1 MNMRDYHAG
10 RARGLEL
17 ALDIVKKD
25 GIEALE
31 KEVQI
36 RGRTGINSP
45 VSLKD
50 LTVAL
55 PPLRRLIQEAYTIL
69 IIETLHTELGFGS
82 KRASKFINRLNLKA
96 ECIVDDMVN
105 WQDYVDAIKDELK
118 LEADL
123 PVMESAGL
131 VKAKEKRERKRQ
143 RNARLSTAKEQ

>member
-1 MNMRDYHAG
+1 MNMRDYQAG

-17 ALDIVKKD
+17 ALDIAKKD

-55 PPLRRLIQEAYTIL
+55 PPLRRLIQEAYTVL
-69 IIETLHTELGFGS
+69 VIETLHTELGFGP
-82 KRASKFINRLNLKA
+82 KRVNKFMERFYLKQ
-96 ECIVDDMVN
+96 ECLVDGVVE
-105 WQDYVDAIKDELK
+105 WQDYIDAMYDEMGIQVETGAMEAEGLIK
-118 LEADL
+118 AQ
-123 PVMESAGL
+123 
-131 VKAKEKRERKRQ
+131 EKRERKRQ
-143 RNARLSTAKEQ
+143 KRLREA

>member
-17 ALDIVKKD
+17 ALDIAKKD

-55 PPLRRLIQEAYTIL
+55 PPLRRLIQEAYTVL
-69 IIETLHTELGFGS
+69 VIETLHTELGFGP
-82 KRASKFINRLNLKA
+82 KRVNKFMERFYLKQ
-96 ECIVDDMVN
+96 ECLVDGVVE
-105 WQDYVDAIKDELK
+105 WQDYIDAMYDEMGIQVETGAM
-118 LEADL
+118 EA
-123 PVMESAGL
+123 EGL
-131 VKAKEKRERKRQ
+131 IRAQEKRERKRQ
-143 RNARLSTAKEQ
+143 KRLREA

>member
-17 ALDIVKKD
+17 ALDIVRKD
-25 GIEALE
+25 GIKALE

-55 PPLRRLIQEAYTIL
+55 PPLRRLIQEAYTVL
-69 IIETLHTELGFGS
+69 VIETLHTELDFGP
-82 KRASKFINRLNLKA
+82 KRVNRFMERLYLKQQ
-96 ECIVDDMVN
+96 CLVDGVVE
-105 WQDYVDAIKDELK
+105 WQDYIDAMYDEMGIQVETGAMEAEGLIK
-118 LEADL
+118 AQ
-123 PVMESAGL
+123 
-131 VKAKEKRERKRQ
+131 EKRERKRQ
-143 RNARLSTAKEQ
+143 KRLREA

>member
-1 MNMRDYHAG
+1 MNMKDYQAG

-17 ALDIVKKD
+17 ALEIVKKD

-55 PPLRRLIQEAYTIL
+55 PPLRRLIQEAYTVL
-69 IIETLHTELGFGS
+69 VIETLHTELEFGS
-82 KRASKFINRLNLKA
+82 KRVNRFMERFYLKQQ
-96 ECIVDDMVN
+96 CLVDGVVS
-105 WQDYVDAIKDELK
+105 WQDYIDAMYEELGIKVET
-118 LEADL
+118 EA
-123 PVMESAGL
+123 MEAEGL
-131 VKAKEKRERKRQ
+131 IKAQEKRERKRQ
-143 RNARLSTAKEQ
+143 KRLKEA

>member
-17 ALDIVKKD
+17 ALDIVRKD
-25 GIEALE
+25 GIKALE

-55 PPLRRLIQEAYTIL
+55 PPLRRLIQEAYTVL
-69 IIETLHTELGFGS
+69 VIETLHTELDFGP
-82 KRASKFINRLNLKA
+82 KRVNRFMERLYLKQQ
-96 ECIVDDMVN
+96 CLVDGVVE
-105 WQDYVDAIKDELK
+105 WQDYIDAMYDEMGIQVETGAMEAEGLIKAQK
-118 LEADL
+118 
-123 PVMESAGL
+123 
-131 VKAKEKRERKRQ
+131 KRERKRQ
-143 RNARLSTAKEQ
+143 KRLREA

>member
-1 MNMRDYHAG
+1 MNMRDYQAG

-55 PPLRRLIQEAYTIL
+55 PPLRRLIQEAYTVL
-69 IIETLHTELGFGS
+69 VIETLHTELGFGT
-82 KRASKFINRLNLKA
+82 KRVNKFMERFYLKQ
-96 ECIVDDMVN
+96 ECLVDGVVE
-105 WQDYVDAIKDELK
+105 WQDYIDAMYDEMGIQVETGAM
-118 LEADL
+118 EA
-123 PVMESAGL
+123 EGL
-131 VKAKEKRERKRQ
+131 IRAQEKRERKRQ
-143 RNARLSTAKEQ
+143 KRLKEA

>member
-17 ALDIVKKD
+17 ALDIAKKD

-55 PPLRRLIQEAYTIL
+55 PPLRRLIQEAYTVL
-69 IIETLHTELGFGS
+69 VIETLHTELEFGP
-82 KRASKFINRLNLKA
+82 KRVNRFMERFYLKQQ
-96 ECIVDDMVN
+96 CLVDGVVE
-105 WQDYVDAIKDELK
+105 WQDYIDAMYDEMGIQVETGAMEAEGLIK
-118 LEADL
+118 AQ
-123 PVMESAGL
+123 
-131 VKAKEKRERKRQ
+131 EKRERKRQ
-143 RNARLSTAKEQ
+143 KRLREA

>member
-55 PPLRRLIQEAYTIL
+55 PPLRRLIQEAYTVL
-69 IIETLHTELGFGS
+69 VIETLHTELGFGP
-82 KRASKFINRLNLKA
+82 KRVSKFMERFYLKQ
-96 ECIVDDMVN
+96 ECLVDGVVE
-105 WQDYVDAIKDELK
+105 WQDYIDAMYDEMGIQVETGAM
-118 LEADL
+118 EA
-123 PVMESAGL
+123 EGL
-131 VKAKEKRERKRQ
+131 IRAQEKRERKRQ
-143 RNARLSTAKEQ
+143 KRLKEA

>member
-1 MNMRDYHAG
+1 MNMRDYQAG

-55 PPLRRLIQEAYTIL
+55 PPLRRLIQEAYTVL
-69 IIETLHTELGFGS
+69 VIETLHTELGFGP
-82 KRASKFINRLNLKA
+82 KRVDKFMERFYLKQ
-96 ECIVDDMVN
+96 ECLVDGVVE
-105 WQDYVDAIKDELK
+105 WQDYIDAMYDEMGIQVETGAMEAEGLIK
-118 LEADL
+118 AQ
-123 PVMESAGL
+123 
-131 VKAKEKRERKRQ
+131 EKRERKRQ
-143 RNARLSTAKEQ
+143 KRLKEA

>member
-55 PPLRRLIQEAYTIL
+55 PPLRRLIQEAYTVL
-69 IIETLHTELGFGS
+69 VIETLHTELGFGP
-82 KRASKFINRLNLKA
+82 KRVNKFMERFCTSTSPPGEKKPFLFMISAPA
-96 ECIVDDMVN
+96 EFSFLTG
-105 WQDYVDAIKDELK
+105 E
-118 LEADL
+118 
-123 PVMESAGL
+123 
-131 VKAKEKRERKRQ
+131 
-143 RNARLSTAKEQ
+143 

>member
-1 MNMRDYHAG
+1 MNMKDYQAG

-17 ALDIVKKD
+17 ALEIVKKD

-55 PPLRRLIQEAYTIL
+55 PPLRRLIQEAYTVL
-69 IIETLHTELGFGS
+69 VIETLHTELEFGS
-82 KRASKFINRLNLKA
+82 KRVNRFMERFYLKQQ
-96 ECIVDDMVN
+96 CLVDGVVS
-105 WQDYVDAIKDELK
+105 WQDYIDAMYEELGIKVET
-118 LEADL
+118 EA
-123 PVMESAGL
+123 MEAEGL
-131 VKAKEKRERKRQ
+131 IRAQEKRERKRQ
-143 RNARLSTAKEQ
+143 KRLREA

>member
-31 KEVQI
+31 KEVQV

-55 PPLRRLIQEAYTIL
+55 PPLRRLIQEAYTVL
-69 IIETLHTELGFGS
+69 VIETLHTELGFGS
-82 KRASKFINRLNLKA
+82 KRVNKFMERFYLKQ
-96 ECIVDDMVN
+96 ECLVDGVVE
-105 WQDYVDAIKDELK
+105 WQDYIDAMNDELGIQVETGAM
-118 LEADL
+118 EA
-123 PVMESAGL
+123 EGL
-131 VKAKEKRERKRQ
+131 IKAQEKRERKRQ
-143 RNARLSTAKEQ
+143 RNARLSTAKE

>member
-17 ALDIVKKD
+17 ALDIVRKD
-25 GIEALE
+25 GIKALE

-55 PPLRRLIQEAYTIL
+55 PPLRRLIQEAYTVL
-69 IIETLHTELGFGS
+69 VIETLHTELDFGP
-82 KRASKFINRLNLKA
+82 KRVNRFMERLYLKQQ
-96 ECIVDDMVN
+96 CLVDGVVE
-105 WQDYVDAIKDELK
+105 WQDYIDAMYDEMGIQVETGAMEAEGLIKAQK
-118 LEADL
+118 
-123 PVMESAGL
+123 
-131 VKAKEKRERKRQ
+131 KRERKRQ
-143 RNARLSTAKEQ
+143 KRLKEA

>member
-17 ALDIVKKD
+17 ALDIAKKD

-55 PPLRRLIQEAYTIL
+55 PPLRRLIQEAYTVL
-69 IIETLHTELGFGS
+69 VIETLHTELDFGP
-82 KRASKFINRLNLKA
+82 KRVNKFMERFYLKQQ
-96 ECIVDDMVN
+96 CLVDGVVE
-105 WQDYVDAIKDELK
+105 WQDYIDAMYDEMGIKVETGAM
-118 LEADL
+118 EAEG
-123 PVMESAGL
+123 MI
-131 VKAKEKRERKRQ
+131 KAQEKRERKRQ
-143 RNARLSTAKEQ
+143 KRLREA

>member
-17 ALDIVKKD
+17 ALDIAKKD

-55 PPLRRLIQEAYTIL
+55 PPLRRLIQEAYTVL
-69 IIETLHTELGFGS
+69 VIETLHTELGFGP
-82 KRASKFINRLNLKA
+82 KRVNKFMERFYLKQ
-96 ECIVDDMVN
+96 ECLVDGVVE
-105 WQDYVDAIKDELK
+105 WQDYIDAMYDELGIK
-118 LEADL
+118 VETEA
-123 PVMESAGL
+123 MEAEGL
-131 VKAKEKRERKRQ
+131 IRAQEKRERKRQ
-143 RNARLSTAKEQ
+143 KRLREA